1 MTSVKKILNMN
12 KNNIRNRN
20 IFAMIIA
27 VSLSLSLSPGIAQ
40 EEPFVEG
47 EHYQLLDEVQPVQT
61 GDRIEVAELFWYH
74 CPHCFLLEPF
84 IAEWRKNIP
93 DGAEYVPIPALL
105 NDRWEFDARVYYT
118 FEALGLLEDLHGK
131 YFSAI
136 HEQRL
141 NIRTAEQLAAWATDN
156 GVDGDGSKIPG
167 AFTSFAVQN
176 KLNFSRVMSRRYGIN
191 GVPAIIVDGRYRTS
205 VSLSGSHAKLI
216 KVINFLIGKAA
227 QQKNDPSSSG

>member
-1 MTSVKKILNMN
+1 MN
-12 KNNIRNRN
+12 KNNFRNRN
-20 IFAMIIA
+20 IFAIIIA
-27 VSLSLSLSPGIAQ
+27 VFLSLSLSPGIAQ

-61 GDRIEVAELFWYH
+61 GSKIEVAELFWYH
-74 CPHCFLLEPF
+74 CPHCFRLEPF
-84 IAEWRKNIP
+84 IVEWQKNIP

-131 YFSAI
+131 YFSSI

-156 GVDGDGSKIPG
+156 GVDGSKIPDT
-167 AFTSFAVQN
+167 FTSFSVQN
-176 KLNFSRVMSRRYGIN
+176 KLNFSSVMSRRYGIN
-191 GVPAIIVDGRYRTS
+191 GVPAIIVDGRYKTS
-205 VSLSGSHAKLI
+205 VSLAGSHAKLI
-216 KVINFLIGKAA
+216 KVINFLIRESA
-227 QQKNDPSSSG
+227 QQRSSQSSSG